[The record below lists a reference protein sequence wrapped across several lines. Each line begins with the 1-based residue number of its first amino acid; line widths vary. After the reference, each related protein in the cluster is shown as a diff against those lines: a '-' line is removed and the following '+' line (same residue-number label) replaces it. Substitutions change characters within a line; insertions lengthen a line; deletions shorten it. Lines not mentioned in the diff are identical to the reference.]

1 MQLEVAI
8 LQERWITAPYLENLK
23 TAYCGNHMFWD
34 SNSLKYET
42 NYLFTVCP
50 WTNLSFF
57 ICKRGIIIEF
67 IS

>member
-23 TAYCGNHMFWD
+23 TAYCGNRMFWD

-50 WTNLSFF
+50 
-57 ICKRGIIIEF
+57 
-67 IS
+67 